1 MAVSIFHINLNRK
14 NYKKSQSDL
23 VKKEGISEVKV
34 EIVKQSPPKSNKSPS
49 AKSTG
54 FTSRISKQC
63 FIEKCNRKSID
74 GKNWAIHYK
83 KTQKLNAESLDHSEY
98 DL

>member
-1 MAVSIFHINLNRK
+1 MAVSIFHINLKRK

-23 VKKEGISEVKV
+23 VEEGKSEDNV

>member
-1 MAVSIFHINLNRK
+1 MAVSILHINLKRK

-23 VKKEGISEVKV
+23 VEEGKSEDNV